1 MTEIDNRPLDGCP
14 VAQDVEFL
22 TGAVLDP
29 FPELEALR
37 NQGPVL
43 YVSALDNYVVTRYQ
57 DVARVLVDQDGF
69 SATNANTPLHPLC
82 PEAQRVLKEGGFRR
96 VPTLNSDPPRH
107 GVIRKAVL
115 GCLTPRRMNG
125 MEPSVRKVAGDCI
138 NDLARYDIADLVEKV
153 TFPMPGHVAF
163 SLLGVPERD
172 IPMVKAWCGPRVVL
186 TYGDPSPEDQIRAA
200 EVVAAFWRYIE
211 DLVERRLSDPEDD
224 LTSDLLAVH
233 RESPETLSVS
243 DVVNIVYALALASH
257 DTSSNLM
264 SNGIHQLLAHR
275 DQWERLCADAS
286 LLPTAVDEALRFDG
300 PVLAQRRRAVAT
312 TEIGGVQIPAG
323 ADVLLL
329 FSSAHRDAQRF
340 RDADVFDIARDDA
353 RFHLSFGKGSRMCL
367 GATLARLEM
376 RILLELLTNQL
387 PDLALVPG
395 EDPVFAPSIQ
405 SRSMRRLMVAP
416 HGLTRTG
423 QGARAPSVNG
433 PI

>member
-1 MTEIDNRPLDGCP
+1 MTAIDNPGLGGCP

-22 TGAVLDP
+22 TAAVLDP

-37 NQGPVL
+37 KQGPVL
-43 YVSALDNYVVTRYQ
+43 YVPALDNYVVTRYQ
-57 DVARVLVDQDGF
+57 DVVRVLVDHDGF
-69 SATNANTPLHPLC
+69 SAANANTPLRPLC
-82 PEAQRVLKEGGFRR
+82 PEARRVLEEGGFRR

-107 GVIRKAVL
+107 GPIRKAVL
-115 GCLTPRRMNG
+115 SALTPRRMNG
-125 MEPSVRKVAGDCI
+125 MEPAVRKVAGDCVD
-138 NDLARYDIADLVEKV
+138 DLARYDVADLVEKV

-163 SLLGVPERD
+163 SLLGVPESD
-172 IPMVKAWCGPRVVL
+172 IPMVKGWCGPRVVL
-186 TYGDPSPEDQIRAA
+186 TYGDPSPQDQVRGA

-211 DLVERRLSDPEDD
+211 GLVEQRLADPQDD

-233 RESPETLSVS
+233 RESPEVLSVA

-264 SNGIHQLLAHR
+264 SNGLHQLLAHR
-275 DQWERLCADAS
+275 DQWERLCADPS
-286 LLPTAVDEALRFDG
+286 LLPTAVEETLRFDG
-300 PVLAQRRRAVAT
+300 PVLGQRRRAVAA

-329 FSSAHRDAQRF
+329 FSSAHRDEERF
-340 RDADVFDIARDDA
+340 HDADVFDIARGDA

-376 RILLELLTNQL
+376 RVLLELLTARL
-387 PDLALVPG
+387 PDLALLPG
-395 EDPVFAPSIQ
+395 EDPVFLPSIQ

-416 HGLTRTG
+416 HGLTR
-423 QGARAPSVNG
+423 AA
-433 PI
+433 

>member
-1 MTEIDNRPLDGCP
+1 MTAIDNPGLGGCP

-22 TGAVLDP
+22 TAAVLDP

-37 NQGPVL
+37 KQGPVL
-43 YVSALDNYVVTRYQ
+43 YVPALDLYVVTRYQ
-57 DVARVLVDQDGF
+57 DVVRVLIDHDGF
-69 SATNANTPLHPLC
+69 SARNANAPLHPLC
-82 PEAQRVLKEGGFRR
+82 PEAQRVLKDGGFRQ

-107 GVIRKAVL
+107 GPIRKAVL
-115 GCLTPRRMNG
+115 GSLTPRRMNG
-125 MEPSVRKVAGDCI
+125 MEPLVRNVAGGCI
-138 NDLARYDIADLVEKV
+138 DDLARYDVADLVEKL

-163 SLLGVPERD
+163 SLLGVPDSD

-186 TYGDPSPEDQIRAA
+186 TYGDPSPEDQIRGA

-211 DLVERRLSDPEDD
+211 GLVEQRLADPQDD

-233 RESPETLSVS
+233 RESPETLSVA

-264 SNGIHQLLAHR
+264 SNGIHQLLLHR
-275 DQWERLCADAS
+275 DQWERLCADPS
-286 LLPTAVDEALRFDG
+286 LLPTAVEETLRFDG

-329 FSSAHRDAQRF
+329 FSSAHRDEERF
-340 RDADVFDIARDDA
+340 HDADVFDVSRGDA
-353 RFHLSFGKGSRMCL
+353 KFHLSFGKGSRMCL

-376 RILLELLTNQL
+376 RVLLELLTDRL
-387 PDLALVPG
+387 PHLALLPG

-416 HGLTRTG
+416 HGLTR
-423 QGARAPSVNG
+423 AE
-433 PI
+433 